1 MTSMLRSAL
10 AFADRYV
17 YAEVAPHHPDLR
29 PAHLRLFGAGDLD
42 GTRVTSLAARAGMT
56 KQAMH
61 ELVVHLERT
70 GYLHRE
76 PDPTDERA
84 RRVTLTDRGR
94 TLESDLAAA
103 VTRLHTHW
111 RETLGEDLYAALW
124 TALERL
130 TR

>member
-10 AFADRYV
+10 ADADRYV
-17 YAEVAPHHPDLR
+17 YGEVAAHHPGLR
-29 PAHLRLFGAGDLD
+29 PAHLRLFGAGELD

-61 ELVVHLERT
+61 ELVVHLERS

-76 PDPTDERA
+76 LDPADERV

-94 TLESDLAAA
+94 ALEADLAAA
-103 VTRLHTHW
+103 VARLHDRW
-111 RETLGEDLYAALW
+111 RVTLGEELYTALW